1 LEHQKVSFVSERTFH
16 LAYLFEPL
24 TLRGVTLPNRV
35 AVSPMCEYS
44 CVDGLA
50 NEWHFVHLG
59 SRAVGGAG
67 LVLTEAAAISPVG
80 RISPDDLGFWSDAQ
94 IEPLARITRF
104 IRSQGS
110 VAGIQL
116 AHAGRKASTPAPW
129 KGNGRVEFA
138 DGGWQPIAPS
148 AIAFSP
154 DYHAPLAMTKDDIRQ
169 TIADFAAAA
178 ARAQD
183 AGFEVIELH
192 AAHGYLGHQF
202 LSPLSNQRS
211 DEYGG
216 SFANRVRFVLEMVA
230 AVREKWPGQRPLF
243 VRISATDWVE
253 GGWNLDESVELA
265 KLLKSAGVDLIDCS
279 SGGLVPNAVIPAGP
293 GYQVPFAERIRRE
306 AGIATGAVG
315 MILAPAQA
323 ECILRTGQ
331 ADMVLLARELLRD
344 PYWPLH
350 AAEALHHKAEWPAQ
364 YLRAAP
370 SGSLERKGQGV

>member
-1 LEHQKVSFVSERTFH
+1 MGSAVTCRHIQKRASHPAVRLEHQKVSFVSERTFH

-67 LVLTEAAAISPVG
+67 LVLTDAAAISPVG

-94 IEPLARITRF
+94 IERLARITRF

-148 AIAFSP
+148 AIAFSQE
-154 DYHAPLAMTKDDIRQ
+154 YHTPTAMTQDDIRH
-169 TIADFAAAA
+169 TVAEFAVAAT
-178 ARAQD
+178 RALA
-183 AGFEVIELH
+183 AGFEVTELH

-202 LSPLSNQRS
+202 LSPLSNQRN

-216 SFANRVRFVLEMVA
+216 CFANRVRFVLGMVA
-230 AVREKWPGQRPLF
+230 AVRDKWPERLPLL
-243 VRISATDWVE
+243 VRISATDWAE
-253 GGWNLDESVELA
+253 GGWNHDESAELA
-265 KLLKSAGVDLIDCS
+265 KLLKAAGVDLIDCS
-279 SGGLVPNAVIPAGP
+279 SGGLVSYASIPVGP
-293 GYQVPFAERIRRE
+293 GCQLPFSERIRCE
-306 AGIATGAVG
+306 TGF
-315 MILAPAQA
+315 
-323 ECILRTGQ
+323 R
-331 ADMVLLARELLRD
+331 
-344 PYWPLH
+344 
-350 AAEALHHKAEWPAQ
+350 
-364 YLRAAP
+364 
-370 SGSLERKGQGV
+370 

>member
-1 LEHQKVSFVSERTFH
+1 
-16 LAYLFEPL
+16 
-24 TLRGVTLPNRV
+24 
-35 AVSPMCEYS
+35 
-44 CVDGLA
+44 
-50 NEWHFVHLG
+50 
-59 SRAVGGAG
+59 
-67 LVLTEAAAISPVG
+67 LTEAAAISPVG

>member
-1 LEHQKVSFVSERTFH
+1 

-24 TLRGVTLPNRV
+24 ILRGVTLPNRI

-50 NEWHFVHLG
+50 NEWHVVHLG
-59 SRAVGGAG
+59 SRAVGGSG
-67 LVLTEAAAISPVG
+67 LVLTEAAAVSPVG
-80 RISPDDLGFWSDAQ
+80 RISPEDLGLWSDAQ
-94 IEPLARITRF
+94 VEPLARVVRF
-104 IRSQGS
+104 VRSQGS
-110 VAGIQL
+110 YAGIQL

-129 KGNGRVEFA
+129 KGQGRVEFS

-154 DYHAPLAMTKDDIRQ
+154 ELHTPTTMTKDEIRQ
-169 TIADFAAAA
+169 TLTDFAAAA
-178 ARAQD
+178 NRALA
-183 AGFEVIELH
+183 AGVEVIELH
-192 AAHGYLGHQF
+192 AAHGYLAHQF
-202 LSPLSNQRS
+202 LSPLSNQRT
-211 DEYGG
+211 DEYGD

-230 AVREKWPGQRPLF
+230 AVRQQWPERLPLF

-253 GGWNLDESVELA
+253 GGWTLDESVELA
-265 KLLKSAGVDLIDCS
+265 RLLKAAGVDLIDCS
-279 SGGLVPNAVIPAGP
+279 SGGLVPYASIPAGP
-293 GYQVPFAERIRRE
+293 GYQVPFADRIRRE

-323 ECILRTGQ
+323 EHILRTGQ
-331 ADMVLLARELLRD
+331 ADLVLLARELLRD

-370 SGSLERKGQGV
+370 AGSRERKSRGV